1 MKKLLFVIAA
11 AALFAS
17 CGGRDYYFA
26 EEKAYVYTDVEAEFD
41 TLSYAVGMNLG
52 LNVSLNYGA
61 EGMTIE
67 PLKEAF
73 IAEIGKHNV
82 DHNFIDANREVLN
95 NFSNDRM
102 RPYAMAKRMAMFT
115 KDTVKKELPVL
126 FDEEYPA
133 ERIATALGYDMAQ

>member
-26 EEKAYVYTDVEAEFD
+26 EEKAYTYTDAEAEFD

-73 IAEIGKHNV
+73 MLTTTSLMPIVRYLTTSATTV
-82 DHNFIDANREVLN
+82 CDP
-95 NFSNDRM
+95 M
-102 RPYAMAKRMAMFT
+102 RWLSVWLCSP
-115 KDTVKKELPVL
+115 
-126 FDEEYPA
+126 
-133 ERIATALGYDMAQ
+133 RIL